1 MFALASFFIDFEPL
15 HCKRESYFHNLTL
28 KNNTSR
34 YLQVNPILWTQ
45 TFGNILAFI
54 VMWRMNAVFH
64 VKKSSSIEEKN
75 HKFGQI
81 EKWIITNINHCQFW
95 FTEEHGD
102 TPAALTS
109 QLMQNPQ
116 ILADLQHRLGSM
128 VGVSSGY
135 IQRYVG
141 STAVQ

>member
-1 MFALASFFIDFEPL
+1 
-15 HCKRESYFHNLTL
+15 
-28 KNNTSR
+28 
-34 YLQVNPILWTQ
+34 
-45 TFGNILAFI
+45 
-54 VMWRMNAVFH
+54 MWRMNAVLH
-64 VKKSSSIEEKN
+64 VNEVPAYKRKIAISMYRN
-75 HKFGQI
+75 
-81 EKWIITNINHCQFW
+81 ITNFINSQFLL
-95 FTEEHGD
+95 TEEHGD